1 MTFFYERYLLK
12 KEEQP
17 AFVQQASPFE
27 DFVVRC
33 VRYAFANIP
42 PKVGRVF
49 FGKRVALP
57 WLRWR
62 LFRHGHLRSPIF
74 WKEYKDE
81 RIRGVWAIHDP
92 ARRPDII
99 IYYAHGELFPTWFRI
114 DWSLK
119 MFKAEASAWAHPFS
133 TSSFFLL
140 GCRS

>member
-1 MTFFYERYLLK
+1 MTFLYERYLLK
-12 KEEQP
+12 KEDRP

-49 FGKRVALP
+49 FGKKVALP

-62 LFRHGHLRSPIF
+62 LLRHGHLRSPIF

-81 RIRGVWAIHDP
+81 HIRGLWAIHDP

-99 IYYAHGELFPTWFRI
+99 IYYAHGEYSPTLARFVR
-114 DWSLK
+114 SLK
-119 MFKAEASAWAHPFS
+119 MFKAEALAWAHHTSISNFFS
-133 TSSFFLL
+133 PGSRF
-140 GCRS
+140 

>member
-42 PKVGRVF
+42 PAVGRVF
-49 FGKRVALP
+49 FGKKVALP

-62 LFRHGHLRSPIF
+62 LLRHGHIRSPVF

-92 ARRPDII
+92 AKRADII
-99 IYYAHGELFPTWFRI
+99 IYYAHGELSPILNRI
-114 DWSLK
+114 GQSLK
-119 MFKAEASAWAHPFS
+119 IF
-133 TSSFFLL
+133 
-140 GCRS
+140 